1 VSVNFSKRRRYDF
14 PNERELLQAAV
25 EAREATGSCPTTSQ
39 LISFAMGNYGD
50 GDPAIS
56 ELKKHLED
64 CDSCIARLKAIR
76 PPRGRQTLAPSF
88 LKTRSFAAV
97 AVALVVA
104 AISFWAIRSQGPLV
118 ATVDLRQVV
127 RGIEPSSINLNR
139 NADIIR
145 VLLPAG
151 SSDGDYD
158 LGIFISTTAVS
169 PIRLGATRATF
180 ENGDVVIRVAIS
192 LKELRPGPYL
202 LGIRHAG
209 TEWAKYVVTVN

>member
-1 VSVNFSKRRRYDF
+1 MSVNFSKRRRFDF
-14 PNERELLQAAV
+14 PNERELLHTAI
-25 EAREATGSCPTTSQ
+25 ESREATGSCPTTSQ
-39 LISFAMGNYGD
+39 LISFAMGNYLHD
-50 GDPAIS
+50 DPAIS

-76 PPRGRQTLAPSF
+76 PPRGDQTLALNL

-127 RGIEPSSINLNR
+127 RGIEPSSINLHR

-158 LGIFISTTAVS
+158 VGIFSSTTADS
-169 PIRLGATRATF
+169 PIRLGSTRATL
-180 ENGDVVIRVAIS
+180 ENGNLVIAVPIS
-192 LKELRPGPYL
+192 LKELRPGLYL